1 MYLSEKYSNV
11 VYNNK
16 NQQNAEVRITIDFQ
30 VKDPCCGHF

>member
-11 VYNNK
+11 VYNK